1 MFNIELIRKMFIYKY
16 TYKKEFDM
24 KDFKQLLKID
34 SNLINQKNFK
44 EWIDNNNL
52 LKQLKKWLDEYKL
65 EKTFLEVYVIGKTST
80 EEIVDFLYDYGK
92 KLPQETRCEIL
103 SDFLDKEKKK
113 DEEMFEWGS
122 DWNENN

>member
-113 DEEMFEWGS
+113 DEEMFE
-122 DWNENN
+122 

>member
-52 LKQLKKWLDEYKL
+52 LKQLK
-65 EKTFLEVYVIGKTST
+65 
-80 EEIVDFLYDYGK
+80 
-92 KLPQETRCEIL
+92 
-103 SDFLDKEKKK
+103 
-113 DEEMFEWGS
+113 
-122 DWNENN
+122 